1 MATRT
6 TMAFKYL
13 ENLTCLQVPD
23 IYFIIFAPADD
34 ILSAGGDKTGWYT
47 VRSVGM
53 SCISFYTF
61 GGLIIPE
68 SYGGILCRRQNKPGI
83 RRKFDIRTRNS
94 KMR

>member
-6 TMAFKYL
+6 AMAFKHL
-13 ENLTCLQVPD
+13 ENLACLQVPD

-34 ILSAGGDKTGWYT
+34 IFPVGGDKTGWYT

-68 SYGGILCRRQNKPGI
+68 SYGRILCRC
-83 RRKFDIRTRNS
+83 
-94 KMR
+94 